1 MSFVGIN
8 NFRVNASSDT
18 LKSNFEN
25 SLTNFHYIFR
35 DEHTKVYSDDSSCST
50 YSIYFKNNILVF
62 SDSNLLNKNQFQKA
76 FNLVNISDAE
86 LIHYL
91 YSNNEMQKIKDFI
104 GKFTFLIF
112 DNLENQAYAYSDQI
126 GQKELYFS
134 YQNGFFIFSSDIS
147 LIQKSGLLKNEL
159 NEDRLLEYIIF
170 SMQLDEE
177 TFFKKIKKLK
187 RGMKLTLINE
197 NLSTSPYF
205 NLEKPDELILK
216 TDQEYAEAFKEIF
229 MEVVNDNIDP
239 DQPTSI
245 ALSGGLDSSSIIS
258 VAAQYMQ
265 KNIVASTFKF
275 IGLNDEEVIK
285 TDESDYQQEVY
296 KKYPSLKK
304 NIVQIENQNPIK
316 YLDENLQNYDEPIVA
331 VNIYLI
337 DSVLKSL
344 QSKNAKV
351 HIEGF
356 DGDSVVSHGYERL
369 YRLGKNLKIFKLFK
383 EAKAL
388 KEKSGKD
395 FTYASTL
402 KEYVF
407 KPFLKTSNYRSHRN
421 ALLNEK
427 IKRVRK
433 DMVQD
438 SWIENKLNK
447 MSSLSLSEQ
456 SDTRNLHLST
466 LQHPIW
472 EDAICSMNKAGK
484 LRSIDIRNPFF
495 DLRLIHFCL
504 SLPDSQKLKNGEN
517 RYILRNSMQNIVPEK
532 IVQRL
537 SKSDISPLAEKT
549 VSRIDIND
557 LNKQIFN
564 NDSILDKYLDKRYF
578 DEIFS
583 NISSRKGDN
592 VNWLTVYHILALSKW
607 AKKNNF

>member
-8 NFRVNASSDT
+8 NFRANASPDT
-18 LKSNFEN
+18 LKSNFES
-25 SLTNFHYIFR
+25 SLSNFQCIFA
-35 DEHTKVYSDDSSCST
+35 DENTKVYSNNSADST
-50 YSIYFKNNILVF
+50 HSIYLKNNILVF
-62 SDSNLLNKNQFQKA
+62 SDSNLLNKKKFQKA
-76 FNLVNISDAE
+76 FNLLNISDAE

-91 YSNNEMQKIKDFI
+91 YSNNKIQKIKDFI
-104 GKFTFLIF
+104 GKFTFLVF
-112 DNLENQAYAYSDQI
+112 DNLKNQAYAYSDQI

-134 YQNGFFIFSSDIS
+134 YQSGFFIFSSDIS
-147 LIQKSGLLKNEL
+147 LIQESGLLNNEL

-170 SMQLDEE
+170 SMQLEEE

-205 NLEKPDELILK
+205 NLQKPDELILK
-216 TDQEYAEAFKEIF
+216 NDQEYAEAFREIF
-229 MEVVNDNIDP
+229 MEVVNDNIEA

-258 VAAQYMQ
+258 VAAQNKQ
-265 KNIVASTFKF
+265 NRIVASTFKF
-275 IGLNDEEVIK
+275 IGLDDAEEIK
-285 TDESDYQQEVY
+285 TDESKYQEEVY
-296 KKYPSLKK
+296 EKYPNLKK
-304 NIVQIENQNPIK
+304 NIIQIENQNPIK
-316 YLDENLQNYDEPIVA
+316 YLNDNLQNYEEPIVA

-337 DSVLKSL
+337 DSVLESL
-344 QSKNAKV
+344 QSKNTKV

-369 YRLGKNLKIFKLFK
+369 YGLGKNFKIFKLFK

-407 KPFLKTSNYRSHRN
+407 KPFLKTSNLISNRN

-427 IKRVRK
+427 IKRVK
-433 DMVQD
+433 KGVIQD

-447 MSSLSLSEQ
+447 MSSLNLSDQ
-456 SDTRNLHLST
+456 SDTRNLHLTT

-504 SLPDSQKLKNGEN
+504 SLPDSQKLKNGKN

-532 IVQRL
+532 ILQRF

-549 VSRIDIND
+549 VASIKIND
-557 LNKQIFN
+557 LKKQIFN

-592 VNWLTVYHILALSKW
+592 VNWLTVYHIYALSKW
-607 AKKNNF
+607 VKKNNF